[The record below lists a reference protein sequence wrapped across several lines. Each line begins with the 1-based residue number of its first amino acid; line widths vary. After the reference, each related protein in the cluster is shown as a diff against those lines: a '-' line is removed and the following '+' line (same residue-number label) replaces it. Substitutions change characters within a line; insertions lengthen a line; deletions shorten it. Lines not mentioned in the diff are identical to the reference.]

1 MSEATLFRSNAAII
15 RDGLERINSGEK
27 VVLAT
32 VVSTWGSSPRPTGSV
47 MILTETGHFAGS
59 VSGGCIE
66 EELFAVIRDDFPNE
80 C

>member
-47 MILTETGHFAGS
+47 MILTETGYFAGS
-59 VSGGCIE
+59 VSGG
-66 EELFAVIRDDFPNE
+66 
-80 C
+80 